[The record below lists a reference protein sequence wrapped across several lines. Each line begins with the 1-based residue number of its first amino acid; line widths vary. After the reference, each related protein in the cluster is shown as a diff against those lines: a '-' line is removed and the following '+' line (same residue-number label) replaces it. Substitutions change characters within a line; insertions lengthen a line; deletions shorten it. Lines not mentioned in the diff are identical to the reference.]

1 MDEPYMANLE
11 FKGGG
16 LPSVKTNQK
25 FKKLFSSM
33 EVTLKRFKLSHSDL
47 KSMSNTL
54 NQMP

>member
-1 MDEPYMANLE
+1 MANLE